1 LRAAV
6 RHRLRRSRGKTR
18 AWSSAGALVGFL
30 LASFVLSAS
39 FLLSGCWDRREVDK
53 LAIVMATGLDL
64 TPEGDLL
71 LTAQVVKPS
80 EVKAGGGGPM
90 GGSPRAVVVAS
101 SRGRTVAEAVRGM
114 SEVVGRRPFWGQ
126 SRILVVGED
135 VARAGLGDVLD
146 WFFRERE
153 PRPKTHLV
161 VFRGR
166 AADVL
171 AAENE
176 LETMPGLALDSL
188 VSLASATSFT
198 YPVTDHHFLRDLVAP
213 GRDPIAS
220 AVVLVSRAG
229 QAGFPGEE
237 PAREGEPPATEAE
250 KETRRLAVGGLAL
263 FKDDR
268 LVGWTTPE
276 QARAILWMCGKDG
289 RSMVVIPG
297 APGSAR
303 PATVEV
309 LGAKPKAR
317 FREEGGRLW
326 LRVELECDCALADQP
341 RGPDIVNKAVIRDIE
356 GKVEERLRAE
366 MLDAL
371 GVARSLG
378 IDPFGF
384 GLTLHARYPK
394 LWKVFGQDWPCALWE
409 GTVEVSVKAR
419 VIRSGLSL
427 RAPQ

>member
-1 LRAAV
+1 MPRAV
-6 RHRLRRSRGKTR
+6 L
-18 AWSSAGALVGFL
+18 SAGALACVL
-30 LASFVLSAS
+30 LAS

-53 LAIVMATGLDL
+53 LAIVLATGLDL

-71 LTAQVVKPS
+71 VTAQVVRPS
-80 EVKAGGGGPM
+80 EVKASGGGVM
-90 GGSPRAVVVAS
+90 GGSPRAVVVAA
-101 SRGRTVAEAVRGM
+101 SRGRTVAEAIRGM
-114 SEVVGRRPFWGQ
+114 SQVIGRRPFWGQ
-126 SRILVVGED
+126 NRVLVVSEEL
-135 VARAGLGDVLD
+135 ARAGLAEILD

-153 PRPKTHLV
+153 PRPRTHLV

-176 LETMPGLALDSL
+176 LETIPGLALDSL
-188 VSLASATSFT
+188 LALGSATSFT
-198 YPVTDHHFLRDLVAP
+198 YPVTAHHFLRDLVAP
-213 GRDPIAS
+213 GKDPIAS

-250 KETRRLAVGGLAL
+250 KEPRRLAVGGLAL

-276 QARAILWMCGKDG
+276 QARAVLWMCCKDG
-289 RSMVVIPG
+289 RSMLVIPG
-297 APGSAR
+297 TAESAR

-317 FREEGGRLW
+317 FNERDGRLH

-341 RGPDIVNKAVIRDIE
+341 RGPDIVDKTVIRDIE
-356 GKVEERLRAE
+356 GKVEERLRTE
-366 MLDAL
+366 MLEAL

-378 IDPFGF
+378 VDPFGF

-394 LWKVFGQDWPCALWE
+394 LWKRFGEDWPRALWE
-409 GTVEVSVKAR
+409 GDIRVSVKAR